1 MTVDTSIGDY
11 KEQAVMEE
19 LEDKKVVDNRLAMIQ
34 DEDQNKTFSELMKG
48 AEDNSSKQVD
58 NSEYVTSD
66 TVAQQAEKAA
76 PSVDTVYKVWIGSY
90 TSAEQAKAANE
101 IIKELGNGFS
111 PIVKCLGA
119 NNYTLQA
126 GTFKNKQSAETMLMS
141 IHNSNLPGRIV
152 QEN

>member
-1 MTVDTSIGDY
+1 MY
-11 KEQAVMEE
+11 
-19 LEDKKVVDNRLAMIQ
+19 
-34 DEDQNKTFSELMKG
+34 
-48 AEDNSSKQVD
+48 
-58 NSEYVTSD
+58 
-66 TVAQQAEKAA
+66 
-76 PSVDTVYKVWIGSY
+76 IGSY